1 VREFNN
7 NQRIVSSTIS
17 STSLPQEMPS
27 LLVSLQITEKKCC
40 YKSHQFALIKIKHL
54 TTNYVQS
61 LDKTL
66 GGRCQFVKRALT

>member
-1 VREFNN
+1 
-7 NQRIVSSTIS
+7 
-17 STSLPQEMPS
+17 MPS